1 MGTSWLRLLGH
12 DALVLFAMVNVVGNL
27 PIFADLTQ
35 GMDRA
40 TRNATFRTAVTVAG
54 GIVLAF
60 AVLGNLMLQRV
71 FQVGTAAFK
80 VAGGILVFAVA
91 ARALLGGSARPSVKR
106 DDVAGGPAAFP
117 MGFPYLAG
125 PGTIVTTILLMQRS
139 GAAIT
144 SAAAVLVYV
153 AALPTL
159 HLSPVLHKAIGR
171 VGVLVVARILQIF
184 IAAKAADFALSGLRE
199 YLQL

>member
-1 MGTSWLRLLGH
+1 MGTSWLQLLGH

-35 GMDRA
+35 GMDRSA
-40 TRNATFRTAVTVAG
+40 RNLTFRTAVIVAG
-54 GIVLAF
+54 SIVLAF
-60 AVLGNLMLQRV
+60 AVLGNLMLQSV

-91 ARALLGGSARPSVKR
+91 ARALLGGSAGPSVR
-106 DDVAGGPAAFP
+106 PGDVAGGPAVFP

-139 GAAIT
+139 GPAIT
-144 SAAAVLVYV
+144 SAAAALVYL

-159 HLSPVLHKAIGR
+159 YLSPVLHKAIGR
-171 VGVLVVARILQIF
+171 VGVLVVARILQVF